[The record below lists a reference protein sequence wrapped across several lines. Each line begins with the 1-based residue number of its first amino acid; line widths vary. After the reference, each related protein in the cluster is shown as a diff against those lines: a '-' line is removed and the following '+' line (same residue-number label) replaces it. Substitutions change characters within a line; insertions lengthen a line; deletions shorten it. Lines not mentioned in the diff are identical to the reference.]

1 MLTEGVSMASFLTRK
16 LRQAKNLGRAVTNI
30 PVVGSAIRAIPGVGA
45 GVLALEGASALFG
58 GGGSGSTSMIPGAP
72 DTMGQRSIF
81 RDDPNIDEALQRFA
95 IDQRFLKT
103 YFRGPKGF
111 VVLRDSQGRAYA
123 IPKKIARTLRD
134 ADNKP
139 LWKPA
144 KRPPISVGDWSKLM
158 GAKRT
163 VKKLAKV
170 VKTGQSFARF
180 AMMGKSRSGG
190 NLQIN
195 QVKGGA
201 GDDIVVLPKKSFRKV
216 G

>member
-1 MLTEGVSMASFLTRK
+1 MASFLTRK
-16 LRQAKNLGRAVTNI
+16 LRQAKNLTRAVTRI
-30 PVVGSAIRAIPGVGA
+30 PVVGSALRAVPGVGA
-45 GVLALEGASALFG
+45 GLLALEGASALLG
-58 GGGSGSTSMIPGAP
+58 SGSGGGSGATAMIPGAP
-72 DTMGQRSIF
+72 ETMGQRSIF

-163 VKKLAKV
+163 VKKLASV
-170 VKTGQSFARF
+170 VKTGQQFARF
-180 AMMGKSRSGG
+180 ASMGKARHNGG
-190 NLQIN
+190 LQIN
-195 QVKGGA
+195 HVKGGP
-201 GDDIVVLPKKSFRKV
+201 GDDVIVVPKKSFRKV